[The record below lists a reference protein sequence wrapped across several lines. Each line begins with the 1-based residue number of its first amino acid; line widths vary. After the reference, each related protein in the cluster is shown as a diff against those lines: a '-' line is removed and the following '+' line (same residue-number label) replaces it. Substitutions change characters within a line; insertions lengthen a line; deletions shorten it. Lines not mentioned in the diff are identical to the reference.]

1 MLAIT
6 TGMDALDAPLDM
18 ARQVG
23 FVGLAAAAGLGLVA
37 LIARRLPGGSRF
49 VPLPAAGLALA
60 AASMIAITVAEGPE
74 RTGSRQAVGVAGAA
88 LGGLV
93 AARLPWLLR
102 PLLVVPGAILTIDA
116 MDLDDRSAVVVP
128 TAVAAAV
135 LAVLVAEADRVHASS
150 AAGPPL
156 LLASIVGLYITVPE
170 TGQILSVMVVAVP
183 IALLG
188 GPLRLARLGAAGSA
202 ASVVLLAA
210 VAAEGGQTRAASI
223 VGGLAGLGVLALDPV
238 ARWLGARMQGWSP
251 APPPA
256 SWRSPGMLRLVAL
269 HVAVVLVAARVAG
282 LREGLKQSTAIA
294 ALTATVALIALLVI
308 NRDMER
314 GEPYR

>member
-1 MLAIT
+1 
-6 TGMDALDAPLDM
+6 
-18 ARQVG
+18 
-23 FVGLAAAAGLGLVA
+23 
-37 LIARRLPGGSRF
+37 
-49 VPLPAAGLALA
+49 
-60 AASMIAITVAEGPE
+60 
-74 RTGSRQAVGVAGAA
+74 
-88 LGGLV
+88 
-93 AARLPWLLR
+93 
-102 PLLVVPGAILTIDA
+102 VV
-116 MDLDDRSAVVVP
+116 
-128 TAVAAAV
+128 
-135 LAVLVAEADRVHASS
+135 
-150 AAGPPL
+150 
-156 LLASIVGLYITVPE
+156 
-170 TGQILSVMVVAVP
+170 VP

-269 HVAVVLVAARVAG
+269 HVAVVLVAARIAG

>member
-23 FVGLAAAAGLGLVA
+23 LVGLAAAAGLALVA
-37 LIARRLPGGSRF
+37 LIVRRLPGGRRL

-93 AARLPWLLR
+93 ATWLPWPVR
-102 PLLVVPGAILTIDA
+102 PLLVLPGALLTIDS
-116 MDLDDRSAVVVP
+116 MGLDDRSEVVVP
-128 TAVAAAV
+128 TAVVAAV
-135 LAVLVAEADRVHASS
+135 LAALVGQADRVHAAT

-156 LLASIVGLYITVPE
+156 LLAIVGMYITIPE
-170 TGQILSVMVVAVP
+170 TGQILPILVVAVP
-183 IALLG
+183 IALVG
-188 GPLRLARLGAAGSA
+188 GPVRLARLGAAGSA
-202 ASVVLLAA
+202 ASLALLASI
-210 VAAEGGQTRAASI
+210 VAEGGQPRAASI
-223 VGGLAGLGVLALDPV
+223 VGGLASLGVLALDPV
-238 ARWLGARMQGWSP
+238 ARWLADRVRGWSA

-256 SWRSPGMLRLVAL
+256 SWRSPAMVRLVAL
-269 HVAVVLVAARVAG
+269 HLAVVLVASRVAG

-294 ALTATVALIALLVI
+294 GLTAIVALFALLAF

-314 GEPYR
+314 GEPHR

>member
-23 FVGLAAAAGLGLVA
+23 LVGLAAAAGLAVVA
-37 LIARRLPGGSRF
+37 LIVGRLPGGRRL

-74 RTGSRQAVGVAGAA
+74 RTGSRQAVGVAAAA

-93 AARLPWLLR
+93 ATWLPWPVR
-102 PLLVVPGAILTIDA
+102 PLLVLPGALLTIDS
-116 MDLDDRSAVVVP
+116 MGLDDRSEVIVP
-128 TAVAAAV
+128 TAVVAAV
-135 LAVLVAEADRVHASS
+135 LAALVGQADRVHAAT

-156 LLASIVGLYITVPE
+156 LLASIVGMYITIPE
-170 TGQILSVMVVAVP
+170 TGQILPILVVAVP
-183 IALLG
+183 IALVG
-188 GPLRLARLGAAGSA
+188 GPVRLARLGAAGSA
-202 ASVVLLAA
+202 ASLALLASI
-210 VAAEGGQTRAASI
+210 VAEGGQPRAASI
-223 VGGLAGLGVLALDPV
+223 VGGLASLGVLALDPV
-238 ARWLGARMQGWSP
+238 ARWLADRVRGWSA

-256 SWRSPGMLRLVAL
+256 SWRSPAMVRLVAL
-269 HVAVVLVAARVAG
+269 HLAVVLVASRVAG

-294 ALTATVALIALLVI
+294 GLTAIVALFALLAF

-314 GEPYR
+314 GEPHR